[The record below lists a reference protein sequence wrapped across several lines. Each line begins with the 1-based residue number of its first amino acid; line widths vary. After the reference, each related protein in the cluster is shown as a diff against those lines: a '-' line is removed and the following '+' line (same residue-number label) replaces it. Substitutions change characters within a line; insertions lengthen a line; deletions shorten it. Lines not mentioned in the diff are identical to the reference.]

1 MAGSMSYNFI
11 SVMLISIL
19 ANMKSRR
26 KRVRNKTTSQ
36 IANSSNSL
44 WKDST
49 LIERYDNKNIK

>member
-36 IANSSNSL
+36 IANTSNSL

-49 LIERYDNKNIK
+49 LIERYYNKNIK